1 MMKVENLVI
10 VKDWKRESLEG
21 NLEVKVLKKW
31 EICYIIEC
39 EKCEGNCVRLRPP

>member
-21 NLEVKVLKKW
+21 NLEVKVLIKREFGYVK
-31 EICYIIEC
+31 EC
-39 EKCEGNCVRLRPP
+39 L